1 VYIKSSASTAD
12 IFMEYLELIKSLTN
26 IKQIQVL
33 NEEPRPDEKEYI
45 NIFTTGD
52 FKLYLKK
59 KDFY

>member
-1 VYIKSSASTAD
+1 
-12 IFMEYLELIKSLTN
+12 MEYLELIKSLTN